1 MAYMKPFSG
10 IVTLS
15 KRNNRYYGPT
25 ESSKIRSSLTE
36 IVADLRTIY
45 AEINSIKDSVDALA
59 DAFLLP
65 SGSVNSIYDM
75 RREVYSLEENII
87 NRIYT
92 QANQVEIL

>member
-1 MAYMKPFSG
+1 MAYMNPFAS

-25 ESSKIRSSLTE
+25 ESQKIKSSFTE
-36 IVADLRTIY
+36 AITDLQTIY
-45 AEINSIKDSVDALA
+45 SGINSIKDSVEALA
-59 DAFLLP
+59 SGFLLP
-65 SGSVNSIYDM
+65 SGFDSNLYDM
-75 RREVYSLEENII
+75 RREIYSLEEKIL